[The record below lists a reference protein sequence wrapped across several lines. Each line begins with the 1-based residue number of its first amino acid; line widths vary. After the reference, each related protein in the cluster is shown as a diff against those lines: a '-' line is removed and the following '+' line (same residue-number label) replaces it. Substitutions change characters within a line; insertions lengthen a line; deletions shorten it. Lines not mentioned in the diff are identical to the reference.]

1 MREGAAMKLTWAIA
15 AAFGLLAAGPANAQL
30 AGNSSAPID
39 ITADEAE
46 VINSQCL
53 AIWRGAA
60 EALQDRTR
68 LRADTIR
75 VHSAKQGDGCGA
87 TERLEAQGNV
97 YYVTTEQAVRAD
109 NAVYASGAETI
120 TLTGG
125 VIIVQ
130 GKNVARGERLVVN
143 VETGQAEMTSA
154 ARGRGNPNRVRGVFY
169 PSGGTPAGGL

>member
-1 MREGAAMKLTWAIA
+1 MKRIWAMA
-15 AAFGLLAAGPANAQL
+15 AAAGLLAAGQANAQL
-30 AGNSSAPID
+30 SRNSSAPID

-75 VHSAKQGDGCGA
+75 VHSAKRGDGCGS
-87 TERLEAQGNV
+87 TERLEAEGNV
-97 YYVTTEQAVRAD
+97 YYVTADQAVRAN
-109 NAVYASGAETI
+109 NAVYTASSDTI
-120 TLTGG
+120 TLTGD

-143 VETGQAEMTSA
+143 VESGQAEMSSS

-169 PSGGTPAGGL
+169 PSGETPAGGL

>member
-1 MREGAAMKLTWAIA
+1 MKRLWAMA
-15 AAFGLLAAGPANAQL
+15 AAASLLAASQANAQL
-30 AGNSSAPID
+30 SRNSSAPID

-46 VINSQCL
+46 VVNSQCL

-75 VHSAKQGDGCGA
+75 VHSAKKGDGCGS

-97 YYVTTEQAVRAD
+97 YYVTLDQAVRAN
-109 NAVYASGAETI
+109 NAVYAASADTI
-120 TLTGG
+120 TLTGD
-125 VIIVQ
+125 VIVVQ

-143 VETGQAEMTSA
+143 VKTGQADMTSS
-154 ARGRGNPNRVRGVFY
+154 ARGRGNPDRVRGVFY
-169 PSGGTPAGGL
+169 PSGGAPAGAP